1 MRGIGVN
8 SFTVT
13 SDDVT
18 KLHNA
23 KCFLYLALDKCADM
37 FKDDAALVQNLK
49 TSMQNLEP
57 VALRLMKEK
66 DDYYDRL
73 DEVANTV
80 KAERNIRYTVW
91 SIYSKQL
98 HENHG
103 FPPGSRLTSYYSDQ
117 VGVVTGPTYLDLWN
131 DCEMLA
137 ALDDD
142 HFGSHIFIEGFR
154 LKGNTVEVD
163 LGS

>member
-1 MRGIGVN
+1 MN
-8 SFTVT
+8 NFTIT

-23 KCFLYLALDKCADM
+23 KCFLHLALDKCADL
-37 FKDDAALVQNLK
+37 FKDDASLVLNLK
-49 TSMQNLEP
+49 TAMQSLEP

-66 DDYYDRL
+66 DKYYDRL
-73 DEVANTV
+73 DEVAKTV
-80 KAERNIRYTVW
+80 KTENNIRHTVW

-103 FPPGSRLTSYYSDQ
+103 FPIGSKLTAYYTNLT
-117 VGVVTGPTYLDLWN
+117 GVVTGPTYLDLWK
-131 DCEMLA
+131 DLETLA
-137 ALDDD
+137 DLDQD
-142 HFGSHIFIEGFR
+142 HFGTHIFIEGFR
-154 LKGNTVEVD
+154 MRGNTVEAD